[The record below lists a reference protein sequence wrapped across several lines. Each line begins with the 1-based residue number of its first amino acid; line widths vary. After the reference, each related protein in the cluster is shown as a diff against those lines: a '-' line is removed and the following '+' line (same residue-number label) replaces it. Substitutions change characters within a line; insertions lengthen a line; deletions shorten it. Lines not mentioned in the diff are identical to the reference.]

1 MTFLYKIKRDI
12 DVKYG
17 NVYLEINYVILSQR
31 S

>member
-1 MTFLYKIKRDI
+1 MIFLYKIKRDI